1 MRWSLKLSEHDFV
14 VEHGAGTKI
23 PRVDA
28 LSRHVGTVLNESKL
42 SPEKERGEQEKD
54 QFCKQLKPGSSSRGK
69 EFLYE
74 DTGLIYR

>member
-1 MRWSLKLSEHDFV
+1 MS
-14 VEHGAGTKI
+14 I
-23 PRVDA
+23 A
-28 LSRHVGTVLNESKL
+28 LSRHVSTVLNESKL
-42 SPEKERGEQEKD
+42 IPEEILSEQEKD